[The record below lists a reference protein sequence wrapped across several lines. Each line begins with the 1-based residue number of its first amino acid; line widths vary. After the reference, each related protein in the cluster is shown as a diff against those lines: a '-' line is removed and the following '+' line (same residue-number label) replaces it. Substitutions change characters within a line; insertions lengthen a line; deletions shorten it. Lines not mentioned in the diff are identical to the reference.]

1 MPGKAYI
8 VSTITAPPAITE
20 IWMELRD
27 YTLLAELMETKKI
40 SARTLAR
47 DAGWK
52 SHTYL
57 QRLLRGEVKTLKAEP
72 AARIAYRLE
81 VPFTLLF
88 VTRASEDSGQTD
100 QKKSA

>member
-1 MPGKAYI
+1 MSAVTALP
-8 VSTITAPPAITE
+8 TITE
-20 IWMELRD
+20 FWMELKD
-27 YTLLAELMETKKI
+27 HTLLAELMETKRI

-57 QRLLRGEVKTLKAEP
+57 QRLLRGEVRTLKAEP

-81 VPFTLLF
+81 VPFSLLF
-88 VTRASEDSGQTD
+88 VGRASEDSGQSERR
-100 QKKSA
+100 KSA

>member
-1 MPGKAYI
+1 
-8 VSTITAPPAITE
+8 
-20 IWMELRD
+20 MELKD
-27 YTLLAELMETKKI
+27 HTLLAGLMETKKI

-57 QRLLRGEVKTLKAEP
+57 QRLLRGDVKTLKPEP

-81 VPFTLLF
+81 VPFNLLF
-88 VTRASEDSGQTD
+88 ETRASEDSAQPERR
-100 QKKSA
+100 KSA